1 MSTDNKY
8 NGWTNYA
15 TWRVMLEIFSD
26 CDLSYFSNLDDS
38 YELSKELRDYA
49 EEVVT
54 DFGMIDSNSTAVSY
68 AFSFLSDVDWREIA
82 DSIIE
87 NYKTE

>member
-1 MSTDNKY
+1 
-8 NGWTNYA
+8 
-15 TWRVMLEIFSD
+15 MLEIFSD

-54 DFGMIDSNSTAVSY
+54 DFGMIDSNSMAVSY

-82 DSIIE
+82 DTIIE